1 MKLATY
7 RFDDGVGPGRVEGD
21 RIVDL
26 RAVAADMAALLGCD
40 ASVDGSSVPLDLARL
55 LAPVPAPG
63 VFLGVAINY
72 RDHAAEVGRVLP
84 DKPVLFA
91 KLRGA
96 VAPPYGWIM
105 RPAGVDTLD
114 YEGELGVVIGRR
126 CYRPAAAEAL
136 AAVAGYVV
144 VNDVTVRGRSH
155 PDRMLIAKGAPGHG
169 PFGPWIT
176 TADAVPDPER
186 LAIRTWVN
194 GELRQDSSTA
204 QLHHGIAALI
214 AFIADAVELMPGDVI
229 ATGSPAGSGVGFD
242 PPRFLKP
249 GDVVRVEIEGL
260 GAIEHVVEEGP

>member
-7 RFDDGVGPGRVEGD
+7 RFDDGIGPGRVEGD

-26 RAVAADMAALLGCD
+26 RGQAADMVALLGRD
-40 ASVDGSSVPLDLARL
+40 ASVEGPSVPLDVARL
-55 LAPVPAPG
+55 LAPVPDPG
-63 VFLGVAINY
+63 AFLGVAINY
-72 RDHAAEVGRVLP
+72 RDHAAEVGRALP

-96 VAPPYGWIM
+96 VAPPHGRIV

-126 CYRPAAAEAL
+126 CYRPMADEVM

-144 VNDVTVRGRSH
+144 VNDVTVRGRVH
-155 PDRMLIAKGAPGHG
+155 PDRVLLAKSAPGHG

-176 TADAVPDPER
+176 TADEIADPEK

-229 ATGSPAGSGVGFD
+229 ATGSPAGSGVGFH
-242 PPRFLKP
+242 PPRFLRP
-249 GDVVRVEIEGL
+249 GDVVRVEIERL
-260 GAIEHVVEEGP
+260 GHIEHVVEDGR